1 MPAKYSFGGLGNLF
15 KCECG
20 CSEFYLAEDVK
31 PERLKVYECVNCHE
45 WWVVSAQQ
53 KQAVVNTETLST
65 SDGVPPSAPAQV
77 A

>member
-53 KQAVVNTETLST
+53 NAHPTL
-65 SDGVPPSAPAQV
+65 GESAPFTGSCQH
-77 A
+77 